1 MTRPIYELTLHKT
14 YYRKGFFN
22 LGVSVDRYIQPSDE
36 PITIYLGDSGR
47 KLIGRSDRKANQ
59 NGTPRIHV
67 GVDLTNWFMQ
77 NFEELDV
84 INVVILSSSEL
95 NLRKKTP

>member
-1 MTRPIYELTLHKT
+1 MPRPIYELTLHKT

-22 LGVSVDRYIQPSDE
+22 LGVSVDRYIQPNDA
-36 PITIYLGDSGR
+36 PITIYLGDSGK

-59 NGTPRIHV
+59 NGTPRIHL
-67 GVDLTNWFMQ
+67 GVDLVDWFLK

-84 INVVILSSSEL
+84 INVVILSPNEL
-95 NLRKKTP
+95 NLRKKIP